1 MGQAF
6 ALTPEE
12 AKTAP
17 KGFVM
22 RLSGGP
28 AEYHVYV
35 HRCAALIST
44 LIQVLRC
51 WVEGLGGVR

>member
-1 MGQAF
+1 MAQAF

-35 HRCAALIST
+35 HRCAALVCTPAHI
-44 LIQVLRC
+44 LRC
-51 WVEGLGGVR
+51 WVEG